1 MRIVIDLQSCQQ
13 AGGAACPSFPLVQQL
28 IRSAGQHEIWL
39 ALSNQFP
46 DTLASLRAAC
56 SSLLPAERI
65 VVYDTPAPD
74 GTAQA
79 ETVIALVRDLFLN
92 NLEPDVVFAPAL
104 FEQARMVGGITAQ
117 GAAYASAVSVSSPD
131 APARH
136 ASQLRHAAV
145 LFASSAAAAAA
156 LRDVLPGSAHHIVH
170 LGAHGDDAAAQAWR
184 ALEQAQPSRSPAAP
198 PATRSRLALV
208 APLQALPENL
218 MAQLAQHYD
227 IDVVCG
233 DGMDADATPPAH
245 GTLRTAAWFEAQ
257 AAGLQRIAYHF
268 ANTAAH
274 SFMLDMFRRH
284 PGIVFLQDLHL
295 CQAIAA
301 GAGEPDVRRALLA
314 THGYGA
320 LLDLRQIGQQQAL
333 LKYPMSRMVTD
344 RASGVI
350 VPAAT
355 IRELAVSWH
364 GADSCAHWRTVS
376 GDQAGSL
383 YADAIETFAHRSPQA
398 RYRAL
403 LSAMQRAGI
412 PSDPRS
418 PLLLGAAKAIA
429 ANQPAPAARQLF
441 VDISALAESDLKT
454 GIQRVVRSIVLALI
468 KTPPP
473 GFRVEPVY
481 GNGGERR
488 YRYARRFTCGMLGET
503 ALAQNEA
510 LADTPIEHHAGD
522 IFLGLDLVAH
532 VTTQNQNLLNDMR
545 AHGIAVHFVVYDILP
560 LLQPDAFPYGT
571 EAYFREYLATI
582 SQLADGL
589 ICISRSVADE
599 LSDWL
604 AVHAAPRPSP
614 LQIGYFH
621 MGADIDASAPSS
633 GLPEHAEEILAAVQA
648 RPTLLMV
655 GTLEPRKAH
664 AQALDAFELLW
675 KQGLA
680 VNLVIVGK
688 AGWLVER
695 VVKRLGQHPELNQ
708 RLFWLAGISD
718 EMLTKLYASASGLL
732 AASVGEGFG
741 LPLIESA
748 QHQLPI
754 VARNLPVFREIGGPH
769 AYYFEGEA
777 PQDLALALAQWL
789 EMLQNDNIPGS
800 SAMPWLSWAASAQ
813 QLLEVVVAQRWYRTL
828 PDKGESA

>member
-1 MRIVIDLQSCQQ
+1 
-13 AGGAACPSFPLVQQL
+13 
-28 IRSAGQHEIWL
+28 
-39 ALSNQFP
+39 
-46 DTLASLRAAC
+46 
-56 SSLLPAERI
+56 
-65 VVYDTPAPD
+65 
-74 GTAQA
+74 
-79 ETVIALVRDLFLN
+79 
-92 NLEPDVVFAPAL
+92 
-104 FEQARMVGGITAQ
+104 
-117 GAAYASAVSVSSPD
+117 
-131 APARH
+131 
-136 ASQLRHAAV
+136 
-145 LFASSAAAAAA
+145 
-156 LRDVLPGSAHHIVH
+156 
-170 LGAHGDDAAAQAWR
+170 
-184 ALEQAQPSRSPAAP
+184 
-198 PATRSRLALV
+198 
-208 APLQALPENL
+208 
-218 MAQLAQHYD
+218 
-227 IDVVCG
+227 
-233 DGMDADATPPAH
+233 
-245 GTLRTAAWFEAQ
+245 
-257 AAGLQRIAYHF
+257 
-268 ANTAAH
+268 
-274 SFMLDMFRRH
+274 
-284 PGIVFLQDLHL
+284 
-295 CQAIAA
+295 
-301 GAGEPDVRRALLA
+301 
-314 THGYGA
+314 
-320 LLDLRQIGQQQAL
+320 
-333 LKYPMSRMVTD
+333 
-344 RASGVI
+344 
-350 VPAAT
+350 
-355 IRELAVSWH
+355 
-364 GADSCAHWRTVS
+364 
-376 GDQAGSL
+376 
-383 YADAIETFAHRSPQA
+383 
-398 RYRAL
+398 
-403 LSAMQRAGI
+403 
-412 PSDPRS
+412 
-418 PLLLGAAKAIA
+418 
-429 ANQPAPAARQLF
+429 
-441 VDISALAESDLKT
+441 
-454 GIQRVVRSIVLALI
+454 
-468 KTPPP
+468 
-473 GFRVEPVY
+473 
-481 GNGGERR
+481 
-488 YRYARRFTCGMLGET
+488 
-503 ALAQNEA
+503 
-510 LADTPIEHHAGD
+510 
-522 IFLGLDLVAH
+522 
-532 VTTQNQNLLNDMR
+532 MR

-789 EMLQNDNIPGS
+789 EMLQHDNIPES